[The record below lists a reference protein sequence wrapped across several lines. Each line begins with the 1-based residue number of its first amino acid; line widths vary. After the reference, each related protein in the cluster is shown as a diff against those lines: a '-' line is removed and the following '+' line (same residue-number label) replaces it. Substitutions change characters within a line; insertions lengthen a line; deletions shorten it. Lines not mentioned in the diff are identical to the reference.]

1 MRIDLFV
8 KMNGDRSVIL
18 VTGGSG
24 LVGQAIKAVVEQEC
38 PNASVD
44 NDKENW
50 IFCSSKDADLRYA
63 GKIIFIN
70 TFCKYTLFTVYTG
83 V

>member
-1 MRIDLFV
+1 
-8 KMNGDRSVIL
+8 MNGDRSVIL

-38 PNASVD
+38 QNASVD
-44 NDKENW
+44 KDNW

-63 GKIIFIN
+63 GKIVFIN
-70 TFCKYTLFTVYTG
+70 TFCEYTLFLKTKLSFFFI
-83 V
+83 